1 MKRTFEKDLQGQYL
15 LDSMEELTMN
25 GDAYVSS
32 DQLYR
37 LAKRSHKALTYD
49 QFWADRAFLLKEG
62 FLRLEGS
69 RLYQKNIWE
78 YENAAAKALAEILA
92 HNDLGE
98 PYLPEKL
105 TVPDIQLTE
114 EQREAVRLALSHRLS
129 IILGA

>member
-1 MKRTFEKDLQGQYL
+1 MFCFPMNERSDTVKRTFEKDLQGQYL
-15 LDSMEELTMN
+15 LDSTEALTMN

-37 LAKRSHKALTYD
+37 FAKRNHKALIYD
-49 QFWADRAFLLKEG
+49 QFRSDRVFLLREG

-105 TVPDIQLTE
+105 TVLDIQNNE
-114 EQREAVRLALSHRLS
+114 RLYGWR
-129 IILGA
+129 

>member
-1 MKRTFEKDLQGQYL
+1 MNERSDTVKRTFEKDLQGQYL
-15 LDSMEELTMN
+15 LDSTEALTMN

-37 LAKRSHKALTYD
+37 FAKRNHKALIYD
-49 QFWADRAFLLKEG
+49 QFRSDRVFLLREG

-105 TVPDIQLTE
+105 TVLDIQNNE
-114 EQREAVRLALSHRLS
+114 RLYGWR
-129 IILGA
+129 